1 MSITL
6 ATIIYDDR
14 SGSTYLSSLLNEM
27 PCITV
32 TLESSILTILARHG
46 NDLRSREEV
55 LRFLGILKEEQ
66 KFKNWQ
72 FNEIMQVN
80 LLNSL
85 SYPLS
90 ATNLLHKLLTI
101 IFPDSTNCTN
111 IVFIIK
117 QVQIEYIDLIIGV
130 VPGLKFILLYRDG
143 RGVFASK
150 KRSRHSIYDVP
161 MAINPVSAAQK
172 WRNILGAKGY
182 IKDQNNILEV
192 KYEELLVTKD
202 KVIGNI
208 IEFLFNE
215 TRVIS
220 HQDNY
225 SAELDDN
232 PNNNRYAQSIP
243 ASQRHLHKNVG
254 KVANKD
260 RAEAWKNEL
269 SSIEIWLYERTVSS
283 LLKDHE
289 YLLCNETAPKK
300 IHLFFFFTHIKLR
313 EVTYSI
319 RRNIILIK
327 IMMRSPNT
335 VIAKLLHKLQK

>member
-32 TLESSILTILARHG
+32 TLESSILTILACHG

-90 ATNLLHKLLTI
+90 ATNLLHQLLTI

-117 QVQIEYIDLIIGV
+117 QVQIEYIDLIIDV

-150 KRSRHSIYDVP
+150 KRSRHSIYGVP

-172 WRNILGAKGY
+172 WRNILGAKSY

-208 IEFLFNE
+208 SEFLFNE

-225 SAELDDN
+225 SADLDDN
-232 PNNNRYAQSIP
+232 PSNNRYAQAIP

-300 IHLFFFFTHIKLR
+300 IHLFIFFTHVKLR

-327 IMMRSPNT
+327 SMMRSPNT